1 MKNRILLLI
10 VGVVS
15 VGSLAYGDI
24 QAPPG
29 AQWNW
34 SRKLSRALANLAYG
48 STEIPVTYRKANR
61 TEGNNMAAA
70 TMVVEGSTRTV
81 VRVGYGLY
89 ELVTFPFH
97 SYKGG
102 YRPEYTF
109 RHTTDRLDSYRGY
122 EEFPPQMGFAAQTHY
137 CRTQGW

>member
-15 VGSLAYGDI
+15 LGSLAYGDI
-24 QAPPG
+24 QSPPG
-29 AQWNW
+29 ARWNW

-48 STEIPVTYRKANR
+48 STEIPVTYRRANR

-70 TMVVEGSTRTV
+70 TMVVDGTTRTV

-102 YRPEYTF
+102 YKPEYTW
-109 RHTTDRLDSYRGY
+109 RHSNEKMNPYHGY
-122 EEFPPQMGFAAQTHY
+122 EEFPPQMGFAGQTNY
-137 CRTQGW
+137 CRTQSW